1 MSTFASFSSCSPKVN
16 VWWSLIH
23 SLWVIFSKKLEI
35 LKNVN
40 VSFGQASFPLLL
52 SWDIIVLSQWLSHW
66 EMIKRMIYFKDLWL
80 IMGTE
85 GQSWNKRPQWDLIV
99 LCVLSQ
105 TGIKAHLGKET
116 GKRISFVSYAESTD
130 NVHLQ
135 KVNVFRM
142 SSMVQNCAKKIW
154 NKTFLKIYGC
164 YISGGLGS
172 INSGYNLFFLSV
184 GGWCGAATPCFTH
197 LCPLTWSK
205 VWWQE

>member
-1 MSTFASFSSCSPKVN
+1 MKFNSFK
-16 VWWSLIH
+16 L
-23 SLWVIFSKKLEI
+23 VIFSKKLEI

-40 VSFGQASFPLLL
+40 VSFGQASFSLLL

-99 LCVLSQ
+99 LFVLSQ

-142 SSMVQNCAKKIW
+142 SSMVRNCAKKIW
-154 NKTFLKIYGC
+154 VNFLWA
-164 YISGGLGS
+164 
-172 INSGYNLFFLSV
+172 N
-184 GGWCGAATPCFTH
+184 
-197 LCPLTWSK
+197 
-205 VWWQE
+205 